1 MALIYIYR
9 IQEKYELENVEYIN
23 TNLIFEDYIFQEFS
37 HKKCRVYTYF
47 SSAVIN
53 ILNKSNHIE
62 VVALRV
68 NVDNPAY
75 IESYEL
81 LEKLGVQIVDIR
93 E

>member
-1 MALIYIYR
+1 
-9 IQEKYELENVEYIN
+9 
-23 TNLIFEDYIFQEFS
+23 
-37 HKKCRVYTYF
+37 
-47 SSAVIN
+47 
-53 ILNKSNHIE
+53 E